1 MTDGGLL
8 LKDLR
13 MMIASGNAAIVVG
26 AEMSIQASEADVASW
41 TGLLRHGIGR
51 CEELFPGR
59 LPQGWGQRQREAID
73 SADMDELLGV
83 AEAVSRR
90 LGAPD
95 GGEFRRWLRET
106 IGRLEPLKPDVIH
119 ALVGLGCTVLT
130 TNYDDLIE
138 SVTGWNAVTWQ
149 EAARV
154 ERVVRRDAQAVIH
167 LHGHWERPESV
178 ILGIRSYERV
188 MGDAHTQALLHALR
202 ALRTLVFVGHGAGL
216 GDPNFEALL
225 RWSRGVFAGSEN
237 RHFRLVTESDLASVQ
252 RQHPPEERVCCLSY
266 GTHGDLVGFLRSLRP
281 ALPPGAGAGTTSAL
295 ASLRS
300 DSQRPLPP
308 RPACVGHDVEL
319 SELTRLLTGSRCAVR
334 LQGLPGVGKSTVALA
349 ALHAPDVAGRFGPRR
364 TFARCDGAGSAAALV
379 SELAR
384 LLGVRVREE
393 DPLQSVLGALRA
405 EPYALVLDNFESLYD
420 VDPDGGEGLLQELV
434 AIPSLALVVTTRQPL
449 PAVGAGWWPTLP
461 LEILPLDD
469 LGGREL
475 FERIAERTFDDA
487 ELRPLLRNLGGL
499 PLAIELMAYAARE
512 EPTLADLRQS
522 WKRERTSLL
531 RRAGTNPHS
540 HSLSASL
547 ELSIRSRRMTEDSMR
562 LLSLLALLP
571 DGTAHE
577 DLDAVVPGVG
587 RAAARV
593 LRAVGLASYEVLRLR
608 LLALVRKYVRDFHP
622 AGGAER
628 RHVIEHYF
636 RLVRDLGPKAGAE
649 GGAEAVARLSPEM
662 ANVEAMLRAGFEDA
676 LPEASIDAAIAW
688 SEFGVFAG
696 LGTALPREPALY
708 EPALYRSSPDLSKR
722 ARLCTSLGTLAL
734 ARSDPD
740 AARALFDEALLLF
753 RRVGDVRG
761 EAKCILSLGNI
772 ALERSDYDAARARFD
787 EALPLF
793 RRVADVRGEA
803 NCILSLGNIAL
814 ERSDHDAAR
823 ARFDEALPL
832 FRRVGDVLGEAN
844 CIQSLGEVA
853 LRRSDP
859 DAARARFEEA
869 LSLYHSVGDVLG
881 EANCIRSLGDIA
893 LERTDPDAARALY
906 EEALRLYERIRDPYS
921 VGQAHRALARAARD
935 DHERDEHMARAR
947 EAWLSIGR
955 ADLADGIGVEDAP
968 PASADE
974 LRAD

>member
-1 MTDGGLL
+1 
-8 LKDLR
+8 
-13 MMIASGNAAIVVG
+13 
-26 AEMSIQASEADVASW
+26 
-41 TGLLRHGIGR
+41 
-51 CEELFPGR
+51 
-59 LPQGWGQRQREAID
+59 
-73 SADMDELLGV
+73 
-83 AEAVSRR
+83 
-90 LGAPD
+90 
-95 GGEFRRWLRET
+95 
-106 IGRLEPLKPDVIH
+106 
-119 ALVGLGCTVLT
+119 
-130 TNYDDLIE
+130 
-138 SVTGWNAVTWQ
+138 
-149 EAARV
+149 
-154 ERVVRRDAQAVIH
+154 
-167 LHGHWERPESV
+167 
-178 ILGIRSYERV
+178 
-188 MGDAHTQALLHALR
+188 
-202 ALRTLVFVGHGAGL
+202 
-216 GDPNFEALL
+216 
-225 RWSRGVFAGSEN
+225 
-237 RHFRLVTESDLASVQ
+237 
-252 RQHPPEERVCCLSY
+252 
-266 GTHGDLVGFLRSLRP
+266 
-281 ALPPGAGAGTTSAL
+281 
-295 ASLRS
+295 
-300 DSQRPLPP
+300 
-308 RPACVGHDVEL
+308 
-319 SELTRLLTGSRCAVR
+319 
-334 LQGLPGVGKSTVALA
+334 
-349 ALHAPDVAGRFGPRR
+349 
-364 TFARCDGAGSAAALV
+364 
-379 SELAR
+379 
-384 LLGVRVREE
+384 
-393 DPLQSVLGALRA
+393 
-405 EPYALVLDNFESLYD
+405 
-420 VDPDGGEGLLQELV
+420 
-434 AIPSLALVVTTRQPL
+434 
-449 PAVGAGWWPTLP
+449 
-461 LEILPLDD
+461 LDD

-823 ARFDEALPL
+823 ARFDEALHIFRRIGDVLGEANCIQSLGDIALERSDYDAARARFGEALPLHRRIGDVLGEANCIQRLGDTALQASDYDAARARFDEALPL